1 MLLPGRG
8 TEGLGDKCTCSPVNP
23 FVLSVFVQH
32 TSLKY
37 SEEKK
42 KEEKEEEKEENKDEE
57 EEVEEGQEER
67 ANERKTK

>member
-1 MLLPGRG
+1 MLLSGRG
-8 TEGLGDKCTCSPVNP
+8 TEGLGNKCTRSLVNP
-23 FVLSVFVQH
+23 FVLSVFVKH
-32 TSLKY
+32 TSIKY

-42 KEEKEEEKEENKDEE
+42 KEEKEEEKEEKKEEE